1 MLEFTPGSLFES
13 ANSQSA
19 LGGSRTH
26 NHLIR
31 SQALYPLSY
40 EGVRDCVAHSSM
52 ARQTRQSR

>member
-1 MLEFTPGSLFES
+1 MVIKFAPGSLFTVHCTKT
-13 ANSQSA
+13 NRFNLRSA

-40 EGVRDCVAHSSM
+40 EGIW
-52 ARQTRQSR
+52 

>member
-1 MLEFTPGSLFES
+1 MQRKRAGGSPVSKVIEC
-13 ANSQSA
+13 A

-40 EGVRDCVAHSSM
+40 EGVNQANLTGYYEVLRAF
-52 ARQTRQSR
+52 